1 MTAAPYTAGLLHALS
16 RSWERRGPLAWL
28 LWPISLLYYALLQAR
43 NALYRYGWLPT
54 QSCAV
59 PLLVVGNV
67 LAGGVGKTPVVMAL
81 LEHLQ
86 QRGLRIGVISRGYG
100 RHSSGC
106 VEVNQD
112 SCPADAGD
120 EPLLIQRRTGAPVV
134 VAERRSEAAD
144 LLLARHP
151 DTELIISDD
160 GLQHRALRHDYALC
174 VFDNRGIG
182 NGMLLP
188 AGPLREPWP
197 RPVDLVLHT
206 GDRPAFGGFRAH
218 RQLAAVALR
227 RDGSALAL
235 SDLAARTHPPL
246 LALAA
251 IAKPEE
257 FFGMLRASGL
267 VLGATLAL
275 PDHHNFDRWNAK
287 QYQGYTIICT
297 EKDASKLWPYHPDAL
312 AVPLLLA
319 LEADCLAEIDRW
331 LATWWP
337 AKISST
343 HGHTIA

>member
-1 MTAAPYTAGLLHALS
+1 MAAASYTAGLLHGLS
-16 RSWERRGPLAWL
+16 RSWQSRGPLAWL
-28 LWPISLLYYALLQAR
+28 LWPISLLYQALLHAR
-43 NALYRYGWLPT
+43 NALYHCGWLPSR
-54 QSCAV
+54 SCAV

-81 LEHLQ
+81 LGHLQ
-86 QRGLRIGVISRGYG
+86 QRGLRIGVISRGHG
-100 RHSSGC
+100 RRSSGC
-106 VEVNQD
+106 VEVNQG
-112 SCPADAGD
+112 SLPADVGD
-120 EPLLIQRRTGAPVV
+120 EPLLIKRRTGAPVV
-134 VAERRSEAAD
+134 VAKRRAEAAD

-160 GLQHRALRHDYALC
+160 GLQHRALLFDYAVC

-206 GDRPAFGGFRAH
+206 GDSPAFGGFSAH
-218 RQLAAVALR
+218 RRLGAKALR
-227 RDGSALAL
+227 QDGSALAL
-235 SDLAARTHPPL
+235 SELAGSNRPPL

-251 IAKPEE
+251 IARPEE

-275 PDHHNFDRWNAK
+275 PDHHDFALWNAK

-297 EKDASKLWPYHPDAL
+297 EKDANKLWPYRPDAL
-312 AVPLLLA
+312 AVPLLLT

-337 AKISST
+337 AQISSVN
-343 HGHTIA
+343 GHTTA